1 MKLHSRLVSFSC
13 FGDTKRAAL
22 FRSSFLS
29 RRASLS
35 AGRSKSSSLPA
46 SPCLLSHYLASTGA
60 ARVSGRDFASLTT
73 SLIGLVLLSF
83 FIVGCGP
90 RHITPFTPRHRL
102 YESGAYAQQE
112 AGARPS
118 NGSLFSEATAGWLE
132 DTRAVRVG
140 DFVIIKID
148 EQSNAKG
155 ASTTNL
161 KQDSTGS
168 TGANAM
174 LGLVPALKKAYPD
187 IDPSKLI
194 EFAAKSGFSGAGDTA
209 RNGEL
214 SGSIAVRVVKE
225 MPNGDLFV
233 EGTKVVLINNE
244 EYHLYISGLVRRV
257 DISKD
262 DMIASSRIADAQI
275 EFTGRGDIADQQRK
289 GWLAKLAE
297 TINPF

>member
-1 MKLHSRLVSFSC
+1 MSKPLLTFTH
-13 FGDTKRAAL
+13 FGALLFALAA
-22 FRSSFLS
+22 
-29 RRASLS
+29 A
-35 AGRSKSSSLPA
+35 
-46 SPCLLSHYLASTGA
+46 
-60 ARVSGRDFASLTT
+60 
-73 SLIGLVLLSF
+73 
-83 FIVGCGP
+83 GCGP
-90 RHITPFTPRHRL
+90 RHVQPFTPRHRL
-102 YESGAYAQQE
+102 YEPGQYAQQE
-112 AGARPS
+112 AAAKPS
-118 NGSLFSEATAGWLE
+118 NGSLFSEANGGWLE

-140 DFVIIKID
+140 DFVVIKID

-161 KQDSTGS
+161 KQDSS
-168 TGANAM
+168 ANSGASAM
-174 LGLVPALKKAYPD
+174 LGIVPALKKAYPD
-187 IDPSKLI
+187 IDPAKLI
-194 EFAAKSGFSGAGDTA
+194 EFASKSGFSGAGDTA

-214 SGSIAVRVVKE
+214 TGNIAVRVVKE
-225 MPNGDLFV
+225 MPNGDLFL

-262 DMIASSRIADAQI
+262 DTIASSRIADAQI